1 MGFMEQ
7 GSTPLAESVL
17 KILKATALENPFP
30 KGMDMNWA
38 LDVQSAQTLD
48 FYAAM
53 HGGKV
58 AWDLGTLTGIS
69 AAVLSTHMKK
79 VVTVEREPS
88 LVAFARK
95 HLPKNVRV
103 EEAEIEAYLRN
114 AAAKGKKADLIFMD
128 LDKPMYASCYEIV
141 MQEGLLAPGGL
152 LLCDN
157 VLYRGLTAQHRAGEM
172 PNVSEKVA
180 SNAASLDGFL
190 QQVKKDMNSGLVRLS
205 ALIQWRTLANF
216 SVLCHPSYTRATHVL
231 GS

>member
-1 MGFMEQ
+1 MDCRRLLLNA
-7 GSTPLAESVL
+7 S
-17 KILKATALENPFP
+17 LE
-30 KGMDMNWA
+30 
-38 LDVQSAQTLD
+38 
-48 FYAAM
+48 
-53 HGGKV
+53 
-58 AWDLGTLTGIS
+58 
-69 AAVLSTHMKK
+69 

-114 AAAKGKKADLIFMD
+114 AAAKGKKADFIFMD
-128 LDKPMYASCYEIV
+128 LDKPMYASCYEII

-190 QQVKKDMNSGLVRLS
+190 QQVKKDMNSGLVRALMMPVRDGMLAVRPRLESRSAGQIGARREGIPFRFHSRRRMMCFRFISCSSRCIWEAALVLS
-205 ALIQWRTLANF
+205 MPSVWRGAKF
-216 SVLCHPSYTRATHVL
+216 AP
-231 GS
+231 

>member
-1 MGFMEQ
+1 MDCRRLLLNA
-7 GSTPLAESVL
+7 S
-17 KILKATALENPFP
+17 LE
-30 KGMDMNWA
+30 
-38 LDVQSAQTLD
+38 
-48 FYAAM
+48 
-53 HGGKV
+53 
-58 AWDLGTLTGIS
+58 
-69 AAVLSTHMKK
+69 

-114 AAAKGKKADLIFMD
+114 AAAKGKKADFIFMD
-128 LDKPMYASCYEIV
+128 LDKPMYASCYEII
-141 MQEGLLAPGGL
+141 MQESLLAPGGL

-190 QQVKKDMNSGLVRLS
+190 QMVKKDMNSGLVRALMMPVRDGMLAVRPHLESRS
-205 ALIQWRTLANF
+205 AGQIGARREGIPFRFHSRRRMNSFFVYWYWNKQVHMESSIGPFYAQRLERSKVC
-216 SVLCHPSYTRATHVL
+216 SVTR
-231 GS
+231 

>member
-1 MGFMEQ
+1 
-7 GSTPLAESVL
+7 
-17 KILKATALENPFP
+17 
-30 KGMDMNWA
+30 MNWA

-48 FYAAM
+48 FYAGM

-69 AAVLSTHMKK
+69 AAVLSAHMKK

-114 AAAKGKKADLIFMD
+114 AAAKGKKADFIFMD
-128 LDKPMYASCYEIV
+128 LDKPMYASCYEII

-190 QQVKKDMNSGLVRLS
+190 QMVKKDMNSGLVRALMMPVRDGMLAVKMASPNVPSSS
-205 ALIQWRTLANF
+205 ASTT
-216 SVLCHPSYTRATHVL
+216 SSD
-231 GS
+231 